1 MNRKLW
7 KTRYLLSTLLASAL
21 FVSLAEEAMA
31 DRMVSGG
38 TRTSVNRSAS
48 ANVNRNVG
56 ATANT
61 NVNRNVNANV
71 NRNVNTNVN
80 RNVNV
85 DVDVD
90 RNWHPVAT
98 AAVATAA
105 VATTAAVIGSMTRT
119 LPPACVPVQAG
130 AVVYQQCGGVY
141 YQPQYVGTA
150 VQYVV
155 VPAP

>member
-1 MNRKLW
+1 MNPRNRKM
-7 KTRYLLSTLLASAL
+7 RYLASAL
-21 FVSLAEEAMA
+21 VAGALFVVLAEEAMA
-31 DRMVSGG
+31 DRMVNGG
-38 TRTSVNRSAS
+38 TRTSVNRNAN
-48 ANVNRNVG
+48 ANVNRNVN
-56 ATANT
+56 ANANA

-71 NRNVNTNVN
+71 NRNVNVNSN

-105 VATTAAVIGSMTRT
+105 VATTAAVIGSVTRT